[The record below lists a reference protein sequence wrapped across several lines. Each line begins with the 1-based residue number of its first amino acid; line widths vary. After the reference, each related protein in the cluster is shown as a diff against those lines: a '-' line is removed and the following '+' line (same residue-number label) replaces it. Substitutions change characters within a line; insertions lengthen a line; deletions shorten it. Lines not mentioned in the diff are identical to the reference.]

1 MARSCGRRKEI
12 AAKDGLDIQVVVF
25 NDYLLPNA
33 ALDVGD
39 LDANAFQHKPFLENQ
54 IKTRGYKVT
63 SVGETIV
70 APIGLYSRR
79 AKSVADIGDGASIG
93 IPNDPSNG
101 GRALLLLQAQN
112 LIKSR
117 MALAGCP
124 PSSNCRQ
131 SEEVATARNRW
142 GPASAQSGRSRCHGD
157 QYQLRFLGRTDSG
170 QGLCRYR
177 IPRQQSPTI
186 SSLSVTATRML
197 LGAQAGACLSE

>member
-1 MARSCGRRKEI
+1 MARSSGRRKEI

-142 GPASAQSGRSRCHGD
+142 GPASAQSGRRPAVINTNYVVSAGLIPGRDCVGIESPVNNPQQFHRC
-157 QYQLRFLGRTDSG
+157 
-170 QGLCRYR
+170 
-177 IPRQQSPTI
+177 P
-186 SSLSVTATRML
+186 
-197 LGAQAGACLSE
+197 